1 MSDKHNKGQPSNQS
15 GKTFAD
21 SLFDT
26 LREQSKLSIDEQMR
40 DAHKLDKDD
49 GLLFFHTHSVW
60 EAISKLE
67 KFYECK
73 IYGVLEM
80 QDIVENLRW
89 LQEDETKVDNLSKQ
103 DLLNAIEYAYNKIE
117 DSYTYEEYVDA
128 IDDYLKA
135 NNAL

>member
-1 MSDKHNKGQPSNQS
+1 MSDKHNKGQPSI
-15 GKTFAD
+15 AD

-26 LREQSKLSIDEQMR
+26 LRHQSKLSIDEQMR
-40 DAHKLDKDD
+40 DAHKLDEDD

-89 LQEDETKVDNLSKQ
+89 LQEDENKVDNLSKQ
-103 DLLNAIEYAYNKIE
+103 HLLDAMEHAYEFID
-117 DSYTYEEYVDA
+117 DSHTYNEYVDA
-128 IDDYLKA
+128 IDDFLKEH
-135 NNAL
+135 NAL

>member
-1 MSDKHNKGQPSNQS
+1 MSDKHIKGQPSNQS
-15 GKTFAD
+15 NKTFAD
-21 SLFDT
+21 SLFDD
-26 LREQSKLSIDEQMR
+26 LQAQSKLS
-40 DAHKLDKDD
+40 LDKDD

-73 IYGVLEM
+73 IYGILEM

-89 LQEDETKVDNLSKQ
+89 LQEDEHKVDNLSKK
-103 DLLNAIEYAYNKIE
+103 DLLDAIEFAYNKIE
-117 DSYTYEEYVDA
+117 DSWTYNEYVDA

>member
-1 MSDKHNKGQPSNQS
+1 MSDKHNKGQPSI
-15 GKTFAD
+15 AD

-26 LREQSKLSIDEQMR
+26 LQHQSKLSIDEQMR
-40 DAHKLDKDD
+40 DAHKLDEDD

-67 KFYECK
+67 KFDECK

-89 LQEDETKVDNLSKQ
+89 LQEDENKVDNLSKQ
-103 DLLNAIEYAYNKIE
+103 HLLDAMEHAYEFID
-117 DSYTYEEYVDA
+117 DSHTYEEYVDA
-128 IDDYLKA
+128 IDDFLKEH
-135 NNAL
+135 NAL

>member
-40 DAHKLDKDD
+40 DAHKLDEDD

-89 LQEDETKVDNLSKQ
+89 LQEDENKVDNLSKQ

-117 DSYTYEEYVDA
+117 DSYTYQEYVDA

>member
-1 MSDKHNKGQPSNQS
+1 MSDRRPSI
-15 GKTFAD
+15 AD

-40 DAHKLDKDD
+40 DAHKLDEDD

-89 LQEDETKVDNLSKQ
+89 LQEDENKVDNLSKQ
-103 DLLNAIEYAYNKIE
+103 DLLDAIEFAYNKIE
-117 DSYTYEEYVDA
+117 DSWTYNEYVDA